1 MVVIV
6 VAVEQTHYLAEAVAE
21 VLVQSVE
28 IVGLSVAII
37 MMVVLVAM
45 VYLLQSQVLL

>member
-6 VAVEQTHYLAEAVAE
+6 VAVEQTHYLAVVEAE

-45 VYLLQSQVLL
+45 V